1 MKDTEKSRAR
11 PPQVSI
17 GQFHTMR
24 GDEFLTRVLS
34 RPPFSKMHPKIA
46 VFFKEYLSN
55 EKVIDFNGRFV
66 LNTHFPPYPSGAFDN
81 FAEHISE
88 MGDAVKRRLF
98 SVTLAVTNRCNYRCW
113 HCYNA
118 GRNQHDMPLSVLKN
132 AARQLRELGVVNV
145 TLTGGE
151 PLLRADLE
159 ETAGAFGEN
168 ACLNLNTTGYG
179 LTPERARA
187 IHDSGIFGV
196 GISLDSL
203 NPAEHDRMRGREGAF
218 KTAIDALRSVADN
231 GLYPYIIAVATHDFL
246 QPKKFWPFIKFASEQ
261 GAREVH
267 LLEPVAAGKLAG
279 NTDVVLNEADKQLL
293 LDYQKTIARDEGLPI
308 LSCFLYLESSN
319 TFGCGAGL
327 THLYI
332 DGSGEVCPCN
342 FVPLSFGNIA
352 DEPLVAILDRMGCY
366 FCKPRT
372 ECVGQV
378 LSKHISAEQLPL
390 GPEASAEIC
399 REHLP
404 TVHPLP
410 RYFQIRSETSE
421 EVGSNE
427 LQSAYDRIHQDY
439 DRFWLKEAAKP
450 IADLA
455 AKIPLTGLENVF
467 EAGCGTGFATV
478 LIAKKLKDSASIT
491 AVDISE
497 GMLAEARER
506 TRLAGFNN
514 VQFIAGDALE
524 ILNNRESLDM
534 VFSSWVLGYIPLNPF
549 FAAASRALRKSGI
562 LAFVVHKENSPREP
576 LEIFGRL
583 VAEDPSILQKRV
595 AFDFPRDINHTRQ
608 ELLSTGFE
616 ISHLWDGKIV
626 FRYDTPE
633 EVLEHLLKSGAG
645 TAYYDAVDPMRRKD
659 LERQFLDTIT
669 RKEKPHEVI
678 HDYICCV
685 ATKIQG

>member
-1 MKDTEKSRAR
+1 
-11 PPQVSI
+11 
-17 GQFHTMR
+17 MR
-24 GDEFLTRVLS
+24 GDEFLTQVLS
-34 RPPFSKMHPKIA
+34 KPPFSKMHPKIA

-55 EKVIDFNGRFV
+55 EKVIEFDGRFV

-88 MGDAVKRRLF
+88 MGDAAKRRLF

-118 GRNQHDMPLSVLKN
+118 GRNQRDIPLSVLKD
-132 AARQLRELGVVNV
+132 AARQLKELGVVNV

-159 ETAGAFGEN
+159 EVAGAFGEN

-187 IHDSGIFGV
+187 IRDSGVFGV

-218 KTAIDALRSVADN
+218 KTALDALHSVADN
-231 GLYPYIIAVATHDFL
+231 GLYPYIIAVATHEFL
-246 QPKKFWPFIKFASEQ
+246 QPERFWKFIRFASEQ

-293 LDYQKTIARDEGLPI
+293 LDYQKTIARDESLPI

-319 TFGCGAGL
+319 AFGCGAGL

-352 DEPLVAILDRMGCY
+352 DEPLVRILDRMGCH

-372 ECVGQV
+372 ECVGKV
-378 LSKHISAEQLPL
+378 LSKHISAERLPL

-399 REHLP
+399 RKHLP
-404 TVHPLP
+404 AVHPLP
-410 RYFQIRSETSE
+410 RYFQIRAEAGE

-455 AKIPLTGLENVF
+455 AKIQFSGLENIF

-491 AVDISE
+491 AVDLSE

-514 VQFIAGDALE
+514 VQFIACDALE
-524 ILNNRESLDM
+524 ILNNKESLDM
-534 VFSSWVLGYIPLNPF
+534 VFSSWVLGYIPLGPF
-549 FAAASRALRKSGI
+549 FAAAGRTLRKSGI
-562 LAFVVHKENSPREP
+562 LAFVVHKENSPREQ
-576 LEIFGRL
+576 LEIFGQL
-583 VAEDPSILQKRV
+583 VAQDPSVLLKRV
-595 AFDFPRDINHTRQ
+595 AFDFPRDMNHVRQ
-608 ELLSTGFE
+608 LLSAGFE

-645 TAYYDAVDPMRRKD
+645 TAYYDAIDPKRRD
-659 LERQFLDTIT
+659 ELQARFVEVIA
-669 RKEKPHEVI
+669 RKSPVAGYEVI
-678 HDYICCV
+678 HDYICCI
-685 ATKIQG
+685 ATKAQG

>member
-1 MKDTEKSRAR
+1 
-11 PPQVSI
+11 
-17 GQFHTMR
+17 MR
-24 GDEFLTRVLS
+24 GDEFLTQVSS
-34 RPPFSKMHPKIA
+34 RPPFSKMPPRIA

-55 EKVIDFNGRFV
+55 EKVIEFNGRFV

-81 FAEHISE
+81 FAEHITE
-88 MGDAVKRRLF
+88 MGSAATRRLF

-118 GRNQHDMPLSVLKN
+118 GRNQHDVPLPVLKN
-132 AARQLRELGVVNV
+132 AVRQLRKLGVVNV

-159 ETAGAFGEN
+159 EAAGAFGEN

-179 LTPERARA
+179 LTAQRARA
-187 IHDSGIFGV
+187 LRDSGIFGA

-218 KTAIDALRSVADN
+218 QTAIDALHTVADN
-231 GLYPYIIAVATHDFL
+231 GLYPYIIAVATHEFL
-246 QPKKFWPFIKFASEQ
+246 QPEKFWPFIKFAAEQ

-319 TFGCGAGL
+319 AFGCGAGL

-352 DEPLVAILDRMGCY
+352 DEPLVSILDRMGCY

-372 ECVGQV
+372 QCLGQV
-378 LSKHISAEQLPL
+378 LSRHISAEKLPI

-404 TVHPLP
+404 AVHPLP
-410 RYFQIRSETSE
+410 RYFQIRAEGGE
-421 EVGSNE
+421 EVGSSE

-439 DRFWLKEAAKP
+439 DEFWLKEAAKP
-450 IADLA
+450 IAELA
-455 AKIPLTGLENVF
+455 AKIQFSGLENIF

-478 LIAKKLKDSASIT
+478 LLAKKLKSSAHIT
-491 AVDISE
+491 AADLSE

-514 VQFIAGDALE
+514 VQFVAGDALE
-524 ILNNRESLDM
+524 ILNKSKSLDM
-534 VFSSWVLGYIPLNPF
+534 VFSSWVLGYIPLEPF
-549 FAAASRALRKSGI
+549 FAAASHALCKSGV

-583 VAEDPSILQKRV
+583 VAEDPSVLQKRV
-595 AFDFPRDINHTRQ
+595 AFDFPPDLNHTRRKL
-608 ELLSTGFE
+608 ESAGFD

-626 FRYDTPE
+626 FRYDTSE
-633 EVLEHLLKSGAG
+633 KVLEHLLKSGAG
-645 TAYYDAVDPMRRKD
+645 TAYYDALDPKRRD
-659 LERQFLDTIT
+659 ELQGRFIETLA
-669 RKEKPHEVI
+669 RKNPAAGYEVI